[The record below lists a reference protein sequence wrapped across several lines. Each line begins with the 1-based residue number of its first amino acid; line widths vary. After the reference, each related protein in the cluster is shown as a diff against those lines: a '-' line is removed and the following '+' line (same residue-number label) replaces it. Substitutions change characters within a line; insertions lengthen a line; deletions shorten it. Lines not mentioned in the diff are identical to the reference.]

1 MTWRAAVLKAL
12 LIVIY
17 FAFATVWLPNAIIN
31 LTSIA
36 EASSFV
42 RETVVLLVWGVGLL
56 GGLIGLSQA
65 HKRGII

>member
-1 MTWRAAVLKAL
+1 MTWPVATLKGL
-12 LIVIY
+12 LIVVY
-17 FAFATVWLPNAIIN
+17 FAFATVWLPNAVIH

-36 EASSFV
+36 AASPFI
-42 RETVVLLVWGVGLL
+42 RETVVVVVWGIGLV